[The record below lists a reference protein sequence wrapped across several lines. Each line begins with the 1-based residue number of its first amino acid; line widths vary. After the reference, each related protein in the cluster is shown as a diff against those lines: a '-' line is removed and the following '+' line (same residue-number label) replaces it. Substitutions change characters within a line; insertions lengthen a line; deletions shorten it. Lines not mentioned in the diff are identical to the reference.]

1 MAKSTFDVPVK
12 ASPMPSFS
20 ASTHQR
26 CHRKLCLRRVP
37 KSEILMPGSARSLSV
52 LAHILALA
60 RA

>member
-1 MAKSTFDVPVK
+1 MASLTFDVPVK

-26 CHRKLCLRRVP
+26 CQRNECLRLVP
-37 KSEILMPGSARSLSV
+37 KSEIVMPGRARSRSV
-52 LAHILALA
+52 FAHILALA